1 MKRLVAV
8 ILFGLGCAAGAAL
21 SEAGGLPEPERMIH
35 RIDRFR
41 PTHSLRVAPSAAPK
55 NVHRIG
61 HFHPTHS
68 LRPGTR

>member
-8 ILFGLGCAAGAAL
+8 ILFGIGCAAGAAL
-21 SEAGGLPEPERMIH
+21 SEAGGLPEPELLIH

-55 NVHRIG
+55 TVHKIG
-61 HFHPTHS
+61 RYHQTHS
-68 LRPGTR
+68 MRSSTR